1 MHYIGINLK
10 LIEKMLINFQ
20 ATFRSVKFTN
30 YLLSK
35 SLFMRKLLF
44 LGVMLSMVACSVENE
59 DVSSE
64 EIFSVDAKISVDGCS
79 VYNLNL
85 GDKGLITFRNYY
97 DFLEVS
103 VTNTSSLDLNS
114 VSIHFTQDVNGFPKT
129 GKGEMNPSKF
139 YYSVNI
145 DKGVGQVIKTFSFEE
160 LNITSGSNIY
170 IAAAAEFGSGRNKS
184 LYFAYDSELVSGSN
198 KYFAYNVE
206 PFVNYAGTDQI
217 REITLSEA
225 IALPSW
231 DEVRKTYA
239 NMLDP
244 GVNKTSGVYRPSIW
258 DLIYDFNDPN
268 RESQL
273 GDYTTTYTLGS
284 GECSDSVVLTLRVV
298 PDPQ

>member
-1 MHYIGINLK
+1 
-10 LIEKMLINFQ
+10 
-20 ATFRSVKFTN
+20 
-30 YLLSK
+30 
-35 SLFMRKLLF
+35 MRKLLF

-97 DFLEVS
+97 DFLEVR
-103 VTNTSSLDLNS
+103 VTNTSSVDLNS

-129 GKGEMNPSKF
+129 GKGEMNPAKF

-145 DKGVGQVIKTFSFEE
+145 DKGVEQVIKTFSFEE
-160 LNITSGSNIY
+160 LNIKSGDNIF
-170 IAAAAEFGSGRNKS
+170 ISAAAEFGSGKDKK
-184 LYFAYDSELVSGSN
+184 LFFAYDADLVTANN
-198 KYFAYNVE
+198 KYFPYNVE
-206 PFVNYAGTDQI
+206 PFINYAGTDQI

-225 IALPSW
+225 RALPSW

-239 NMLDP
+239 NMLDE
-244 GVNKTSGVYRPSIW
+244 GVNKKEGVYSPSIW

-268 RESQL
+268 RTTQL
-273 GDYTTTYTLGS
+273 GDYITTYTLGI
-284 GECSDSVVLTLRVV
+284 GDCSDSTRLTLRVV
-298 PDPQ
+298 ADPL